1 MEQPERRVPP
11 HSVEAEQSVLG
22 SMLLDPNAVITAL
35 ETLKAEDFYINSNRL
50 VFEAMQLLYGTGS
63 PVDLVTVTD
72 RLNKLGTLD
81 KAGGIEY
88 LSQLSMAVPTTANV
102 SQYVRIV
109 EDRSLLRG
117 VIRAGSDM
125 VGEGFEAQRNAEEV
139 LSDAH
144 DAVYALTVRNR
155 SDSLRPISE
164 ALIGAYNR
172 TSEALKK
179 KGGITGTPTGYPDLD
194 KLTGGFEAGQ
204 LIVLAARPGR
214 GKTSFALNIAHH
226 VAVNDEQPVAFF
238 SLEMSAED
246 LALRMMCAD
255 AEVNLGDARAGRIS
269 ESDFAKLLLPM
280 RTLSN
285 APLYVDASGSVSVQD
300 IRARCMRLSA
310 QKKLGLVI
318 VDYLQLMQTSGRRT
332 DSRTQEV
339 SELTRSLKIMAR
351 DIGAPIMILSQLNRD
366 IERRRGKE
374 RRPMLADLRESGS
387 IEQDADIVMFLASQS
402 DVEDNENDE
411 DEELNEKAMNAAL
424 AIVAKNR
431 NGPTGDIP
439 LWWIG
444 EYTKFTSQSSRE

>member
-1 MEQPERRVPP
+1 MESQQRRVPP

-22 SMLLDPNAVITAL
+22 SMLLDPNAVIAAI
-35 ETLKAEDFYINSNRL
+35 ETLKAADFYINSNRI
-50 VFEAMQLLYGTGS
+50 VFEAMQLLYNAGS
-63 PVDLVTVTD
+63 PVDLVTVMD
-72 RLNKLGTLD
+72 RLSQLGTLE

-88 LSQLSMAVPTTANV
+88 LSTLSRFVPTTANV
-102 SQYVRIV
+102 AQYIHIV

-117 VIRAGSDM
+117 VIHAGSDM
-125 VGEGFEAQRNAEEV
+125 VAEGFEASREAEAV

-144 DAVYALTVRNR
+144 DAVYALTVRKR

-179 KGGITGTPTGYPDLD
+179 SGGIIGTPSGYPDLD

-214 GKTSFALNIAHH
+214 GKTSFALNISHN
-226 VAVNDEQPVAFF
+226 VAVKSEMPVAYF

-246 LALRMMCAD
+246 LALRMMCSD
-255 AEVNLGDARAGRIS
+255 AEVNLGDARTGRINDA
-269 ESDFAKLLLPM
+269 DFAKLLNPM
-280 RTLSN
+280 RSLSN

-310 QKKLGLVI
+310 RQKLGLVV
-318 VDYLQLMQTSGRRT
+318 VDYLQLMQTTGRRSE
-332 DSRTQEV
+332 SRTQEV
-339 SELTRSLKIMAR
+339 SELTRNLKLLAR
-351 DIGAPIMILSQLNRD
+351 DVGAPIMILSQLNRD
-366 IERRRGKE
+366 IERRRGRD

-387 IEQDADIVMFLASQS
+387 IEQDADIVMFLANQS
-402 DVEDNENDE
+402 DLEDHDE
-411 DEELNEKAMNAAL
+411 DEDENMESGRTVNEAL

-431 NGPTGDIP
+431 NGPIDDVKL
-439 LWWIG
+439 LWLG
-444 EYTKFTSQSSRE
+444 EYTKFVSLSSR

>member
-1 MEQPERRVPP
+1 MEQQNRRVPP

-22 SMLLDPNAVITAL
+22 SMLLDPNAVVAAL
-35 ETLKAEDFYINSNRL
+35 ETLKAEDFYINSNRI
-50 VFEAMQLLYGTGS
+50 VFEAMQSLYSAGS

-72 RLNKLGTLD
+72 RLGQMGTLN
-81 KAGGIEY
+81 KAGGVEY
-88 LSQLSMAVPTTANV
+88 LSSLSLMVPTTANV
-102 SQYVRIV
+102 AHYIHIV

-117 VIRAGSDM
+117 VIRVGSDM
-125 VGEGFEAQRNAEEV
+125 VGEGFEASRAAEGV

-144 DAVYALTVRNR
+144 DAVYALTVRKR

-179 KGGITGTPTGYPDLD
+179 SGGITGTPTGFVDLD
-194 KLTGGFEAGQ
+194 RLTGGFEAGQ
-204 LIVLAARPGR
+204 LIILAARPGR
-214 GKTSFALNIAHH
+214 GKTSLALNIAHR
-226 VAVNDEQPVAFF
+226 VAVNNVMPVAVF

-269 ESDFAKLLLPM
+269 ETEFAKLLNPM

-285 APLYVDASGSVSVQD
+285 APLYIDASGSVSVQD

-310 QKKLGLVI
+310 QHKLGLVI
-318 VDYLQLMQTSGRRT
+318 VDYLQLMQTSGRRS

-339 SELTRSLKIMAR
+339 SELTRNLKLLAR
-351 DIGAPIMILSQLNRD
+351 DVGAPILVLSQLNRD
-366 IERRRGKE
+366 IERRTGRN
-374 RRPMLADLRESGS
+374 RRPILADLRESGS
-387 IEQDADIVMFLASQS
+387 IEQDADIVIFLASQS
-402 DVEDNENDE
+402 DFEDPDDDDENLE
-411 DEELNEKAMNAAL
+411 GQHIINAAL

-431 NGPTGDIP
+431 NGPVGDVS

-444 EYTKFTSQSSRE
+444 EYTKFVSQSSR

>member
-1 MEQPERRVPP
+1 METQQRRLPP

-22 SMLLDPNAVITAL
+22 SMLLDPAAVVQAI
-35 ETLKAEDFYINSNRL
+35 ETLKADDFYINSNRI
-50 VFEAMQLLYGTGS
+50 VFEAMLLLYNGGS

-72 RLNKLGTLD
+72 RLSQLGTLE

-88 LSQLSMAVPTTANV
+88 LSMLSRFVPTTANV
-102 SQYVRIV
+102 AHYIHIV

-117 VIRAGSDM
+117 VIRAGSEM
-125 VGEGFEAQRNAEEV
+125 VAEGFEASRDAEAV

-144 DAVYALTVRNR
+144 DAVYSLTVRKR

-179 KGGITGTPTGYPDLD
+179 SGGITGTPSGYPDLD

-214 GKTSFALNIAHH
+214 GKTSFALNICHN
-226 VAVNDEQPVAFF
+226 VAVKSDLPVAYF

-246 LALRMMCAD
+246 LALRMMCSD
-255 AEVNLGDARAGRIS
+255 AEVNLGDARSGRIS
-269 ESDFAKLLLPM
+269 ETDFAKLLMPM

-285 APLYVDASGSVSVQD
+285 APLFIDASGSVSVSD

-310 QKKLGLVI
+310 HNKLGLIV
-318 VDYLQLMQTSGRRT
+318 VDYLQLMQTNSRRS

-339 SELTRSLKIMAR
+339 SELTRNLKLLAR
-351 DIGAPIMILSQLNRD
+351 DVGAPIMVLSQLNRD
-366 IERRRGKE
+366 IERRRGKD

-402 DVEDNENDE
+402 DLEEHDDE
-411 DEELNEKAMNAAL
+411 DDDDMQSQALNQAL

-431 NGPTGDIP
+431 NGPTDDVQ
-439 LWWIG
+439 LLWIG
-444 EYTKFTSQSSRE
+444 EYTKFVSLSSR

>member
-1 MEQPERRVPP
+1 MESQQRRIPP

-22 SMLLDPNAVITAL
+22 SMLLDPAAVVSAI
-35 ETLKAEDFYINSNRL
+35 ETLKADDFYINSNKI
-50 VFEAMQLLYGTGS
+50 VFEAMLLLYNGGS

-72 RLNKLGTLD
+72 RLSQLGTLD
-81 KAGGIEY
+81 KAGGVEY
-88 LSQLSMAVPTTANV
+88 LSTLSRFVPTTANV
-102 SQYVRIV
+102 AHYIHIV

-117 VIRAGSDM
+117 VIHAGSDM
-125 VGEGFEAQRNAEEV
+125 VADGFEASRDAEAV

-144 DAVYALTVRNR
+144 DSVYSLTVRKR

-179 KGGITGTPTGYPDLD
+179 TGGYTGTPSGYPDLD

-214 GKTSFALNIAHH
+214 GKTSFALNICHN
-226 VAVNDEQPVAFF
+226 VGVKSELPVAFF

-269 ESDFAKLLLPM
+269 ETDFAKLLMPM

-285 APLYVDASGSVSVQD
+285 APIFIDASGSVSVQD

-310 QKKLGLVI
+310 RQKLGLVV
-318 VDYLQLMQTSGRRT
+318 VDYLQLMQTNSRRS

-339 SELTRSLKIMAR
+339 SELTRNLKLLAR
-351 DIGAPIMILSQLNRD
+351 DVGAPIMILSQLNRD
-366 IERRRGKE
+366 IERRRGKD

-402 DVEDNENDE
+402 DLEDHDE
-411 DEELNEKAMNAAL
+411 DEDEDMENSKAVNQAL

-431 NGPTGDIP
+431 NGPTDDIK
-439 LWWIG
+439 LWWVG
-444 EYTKFTSQSSRE
+444 EFTKFKSFSNM